1 MCSRETSA
9 SWLIVM
15 SNKIP
20 AGEEG
25 PSACQLVLASRRQ
38 TVMGLLNQSY
48 YALKVFREPRHCA
61 AAESDAQSLTR
72 RGELGLGTKSSTLSH
87 SWAKYSSCQHCS
99 SLQLGRK
106 SDQDFV
112 VENKTRIFPL
122 SQEKPKK
129 LYQTPAENISKGALL
144 RKLFACPSYY
154 KGRYL

>member
-61 AAESDAQSLTR
+61 AAESDAQSLQH
-72 RGELGLGTKSSTLSH
+72 RGGAGAGNQDQHLASLLGKALVMPAL
-87 SWAKYSSCQHCS
+87 
-99 SLQLGRK
+99 
-106 SDQDFV
+106 
-112 VENKTRIFPL
+112 FP
-122 SQEKPKK
+122 SAAGQEK
-129 LYQTPAENISKGALL
+129 
-144 RKLFACPSYY
+144 
-154 KGRYL
+154 